1 MKKQKQLAA
10 THRATKKKQ
19 LHNYKNKKNI
29 IKTRKTTSA
38 CLAQI
43 GNMATMASDQTT
55 AQQVTSFF
63 YLLREAPVEKTCFL
77 GTDHPGAFAKSRIST
92 RI

>member
-1 MKKQKQLAA
+1 MNEKAKAA
-10 THRATKKKQ
+10 CSYAQSYKKKQ
-19 LHNYKNKKNI
+19 LHNYKNKKII

-77 GTDHPGAFAKSRIST
+77 GTDHPGGGGGGQ
-92 RI
+92 